1 MQDAY
6 FLSKDAFNQ
15 LFFTL
20 QQSGYQT
27 IGPTVKEGAI
37 IYDELKDAAQLPW
50 GIRDYQAQG
59 KYRLEK
65 IEENEAF
72 SFANG
77 PQGLKPFLFKPRET
91 VWRVQRSLDG
101 KLAFVPETILEKP
114 IAFIGA
120 RACDLV
126 ALEIQ
131 DRIFIHDKY
140 KYESYFSRRENLF
153 IVAANCTY
161 ASNNCFCVSA
171 ATGPYVK
178 QNFDLA
184 LTELPEGFIITEG
197 TEKGTCIIQQL
208 SVDKATSEQIDRAKK
223 RIEIAAKM
231 QTKKIPVDNQGSLRT
246 ILFENLQHPRWNEVA
261 DRCLS
266 CGNCTLVCPTCFCH
280 SEYDQASLDGA
291 ESEHQRE
298 WDSCFTAGHSYANG
312 KVLRDDTRKRYRQW
326 LTHKVGTWFDQFGIS
341 GCVGC
346 GRCIAWCPVGIDI
359 TEELSAITG
368 DSNRWEGND

>member
-6 FLSKDAFNQ
+6 FLPKDAFNQ
-15 LFFTL
+15 LLFTL

-27 IGPTVKEGAI
+27 IGPLIKEGAI
-37 IYDELKDAAQLPW
+37 VYDELKDASQLPW
-50 GIRDYQAQG
+50 GIRDYQAPG

-91 VWRVQRSLDG
+91 VWKVQRNLDG
-101 KLAFVPETILEKP
+101 KLAFVPETIREKP

-131 DRIFIHDKY
+131 DRIFIQDKY
-140 KYESYFSRRENLF
+140 RYASYFSRRETLL

-171 ATGPYVK
+171 GTGPQVK

-184 LTELPEGFIITEG
+184 LTELPEGFIVIEG
-197 TEKGTCIIQQL
+197 SERGSQVIQQL
-208 SVDKATSEQIDRAKK
+208 PVDKATSDQIARAKK
-223 RIEIAAKM
+223 RMEVAAKM

-246 ILFENLQHPRWNEVA
+246 ILFDNLHHPRWNEVA

-280 SEYDQASLDGA
+280 SEYDQASLDGT

-298 WDSCFTAGHSYANG
+298 WDSCFTAGHSYVSG

-326 LTHKVGTWFDQFGIS
+326 LTHKVGSWFDQFGTS

-368 DSNRWEGND
+368 DSNQWESND